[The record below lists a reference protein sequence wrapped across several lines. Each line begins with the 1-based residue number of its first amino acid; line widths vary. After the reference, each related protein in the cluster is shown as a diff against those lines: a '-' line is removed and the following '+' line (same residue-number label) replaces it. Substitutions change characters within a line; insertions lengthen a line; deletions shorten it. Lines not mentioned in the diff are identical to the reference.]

1 MGLEPHPWIV
11 IGTDGDYAK
20 PKQIQE
26 ITIMHDEHAQT
37 HIATLIP
44 ENNYTV
50 VNTLN
55 NREGYAL
62 ELDKQYDVTISVTR
76 DFQEIKW
83 WLHMKP
89 KSNGEFE
96 FSKADEIY

>member
-1 MGLEPHPWIV
+1 MEF
-11 IGTDGDYAK
+11 T
-20 PKQIQE
+20 
-26 ITIMHDEHAQT
+26 QT

-62 ELDKQYDVTISVTR
+62 ELDKQYDVTISVTGDFR
-76 DFQEIKW
+76 DKMVAPYEIKIKW
-83 WLHMKP
+83 R
-89 KSNGEFE
+89 
-96 FSKADEIY
+96 I